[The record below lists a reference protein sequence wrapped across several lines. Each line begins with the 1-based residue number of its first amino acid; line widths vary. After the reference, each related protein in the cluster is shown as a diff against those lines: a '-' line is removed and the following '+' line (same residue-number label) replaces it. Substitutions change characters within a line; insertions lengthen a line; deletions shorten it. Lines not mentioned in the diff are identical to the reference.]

1 MIWLNPVSDF
11 WLNTQAKPKHDM
23 TRMTRLA
30 GSKHLNTGK
39 SRVSVKACYTPTDS
53 SRTFTGRHASN
64 MLKWFN
70 RKIWLYAVLFNLLI
84 KMHTKGSQASQRFAQ
99 CMVSQDQAYRKDLWA
114 PPCGSNCNY
123 FISDKRYEWFCFK
136 FYIQTFFSSAGV
148 INWSLINPE
157 QTLHHRLVR
166 QTHHSHVYVSLHLQK
181 LTLNVKNSFVAF
193 KFKGQERKNLNML
206 RKACLLIFIKLNH
219 VKGQQHKTNT

>member
-1 MIWLNPVSDF
+1 MTWQGWRDSQGLNIWIQSECQSLLYTYRLKQDIYR
-11 WLNTQAKPKHDM
+11 TTRIKHAEVIQQEDIF
-23 TRMTRLA
+23 R
-30 GSKHLNTGK
+30 
-39 SRVSVKACYTPTDS
+39 
-53 SRTFTGRHASN
+53 
-64 MLKWFN
+64 
-70 RKIWLYAVLFNLLI
+70 LYAVLFNLLI